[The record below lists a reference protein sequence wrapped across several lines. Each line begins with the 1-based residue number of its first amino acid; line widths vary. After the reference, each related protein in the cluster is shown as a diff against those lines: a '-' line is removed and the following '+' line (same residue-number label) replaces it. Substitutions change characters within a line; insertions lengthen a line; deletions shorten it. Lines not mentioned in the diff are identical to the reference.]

1 MVSFEG
7 IPCELHKYGI
17 MTVKETSTGLG
28 GFPPWV
34 PRVLSSIL
42 RGSTS
47 REVEN
52 SALQVS
58 LSNFEPSEQAN
69 RAI

>member
-1 MVSFEG
+1 MKGDV
-7 IPCELHKYGI
+7 YGLRRD
-17 MTVKETSTGLG
+17 S
-28 GFPPWV
+28 PWV

-47 REVEN
+47 REDEN

-58 LSNFEPSEQAN
+58 LSDFSG
-69 RAI
+69 